1 MHSAPRR
8 LVDAL
13 PKDQERIS
21 PRAAFRFFRDAGSVV
36 AGHQFLHGLGSG
48 GPRQPLDGL
57 DVTLQAVSDL
67 QATGQERGDG
77 WGRFLKAVAGLLGYA
92 FSRPVEH
99 LAVPLVDGNRLMKN
113 LGLAPGP
120 VVGTILRELSEA
132 QASGTIAT
140 VEEALTLAEELL
152 AGRR

>member
-1 MHSAPRR
+1 MS
-8 LVDAL
+8 
-13 PKDQERIS
+13 
-21 PRAAFRFFRDAGSVV
+21 
-36 AGHQFLHGLGSG
+36 
-48 GPRQPLDGL
+48 
-57 DVTLQAVSDL
+57 
-67 QATGQERGDG
+67 
-77 WGRFLKAVAGLLGYA
+77 YA